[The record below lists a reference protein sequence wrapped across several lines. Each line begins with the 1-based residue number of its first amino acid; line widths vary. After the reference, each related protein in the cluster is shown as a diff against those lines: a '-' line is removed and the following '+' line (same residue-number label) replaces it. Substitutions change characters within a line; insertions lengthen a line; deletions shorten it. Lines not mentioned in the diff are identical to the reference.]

1 MALIKCP
8 ECGKEVSDKAPACI
22 HCGYP
27 LNNLT
32 NTQKQEEPVKNEP
45 IPKIR
50 VTADT
55 VMQAVDR
62 ATSQLKCSIEEL
74 DYTVIDQG
82 KQGIFGSR
90 PAIIEATKK
99 HNNEPKINITWHTP
113 KCPTCQSA
121 DIKKI
126 SDFSKAGSVAVW
138 GVLAAGKVSKQWHC
152 NNCGSEW

>member
-1 MALIKCP
+1 M
-8 ECGKEVSDKAPACI
+8 
-22 HCGYP
+22 
-27 LNNLT
+27 
-32 NTQKQEEPVKNEP
+32 
-45 IPKIR
+45 
-50 VTADT
+50 
-55 VMQAVDR
+55 
-62 ATSQLKCSIEEL
+62 

-82 KQGIFGSR
+82 KQGLFGSR

-99 HNNEPKINITWHTP
+99 NSNEPKIKVEWHTP

-126 SDFSKAGSVAVW
+126 SDLSKAGSVAVL